1 MGGLLACRAVTTIHV
16 PCALLIGGDGS
27 TALLLALALVVLVA
41 LRRLLPDRA
50 LARFEGQRWSYWR
63 SARSGFW
70 GRLEP
75 RSAGFVLAFD
85 QPYALPG
92 EPRRSALVE
101 SPADAASALG
111 LVRAHADGR
120 PFDEL
125 VRQDLVRRRARAGA
139 GRDVWSDAAAA
150 GRALLDGLDTL
161 AERAARAPK
170 RVPLQDG
177 WLLERWRG
185 EHVVIELASGARF
198 GGLLVE
204 IGRAHLALV
213 APGSAPRSLC
223 AAGSAPVDGPLALA
237 FEDGAVVVRATT
249 APVHVE
255 RLADSQRTLALDLT
269 FLPGTELRLP
279 WASARDGAAPSNFVA
294 TATTG
299 FGFDLVAPRASAR
312 IVFGGSPPV
321 ADTAPSPSPAP
332 STSSTASNE
341 S

>member
-1 MGGLLACRAVTTIHV
+1 VTTLHV
-16 PCALLIGGDGS
+16 PCALLIGGEGS
-27 TALLLALALVVLVA
+27 TALLLALALIVLLA
-41 LRRLLPDRA
+41 LRRLLPERA
-50 LARFEGQRWSYWR
+50 LARFQGQRWSYWHT
-63 SARSGFW
+63 AQNGFW

-75 RSAGFVLAFD
+75 RAAGFVLAFD

-101 SPADAASALG
+101 SPADAAAALG

-125 VRQDLVRRRARAGA
+125 VRQDLVRRRARPAA
-139 GRDVWSDAAAA
+139 GRDVWSDVAAA

-161 AERAARAPK
+161 AERAFGARA
-170 RVPLQDG
+170 RLPLQDG

-185 EHVVIELASGARF
+185 EHVVLELASGARF

-223 AAGSAPVDGPLALA
+223 ASGSAPLDGPLELA
-237 FEDGAVVVRATT
+237 FEDGAVVVSATT

-255 RLADSQRTLALDLT
+255 RLADSQRTLALDVT
-269 FLPGTELRLP
+269 FLPGTRLRLP
-279 WASARDGAAPSNFVA
+279 WASARDGTAPSNFVA

-299 FGFDLVAPRASAR
+299 FGFDLIAPRASAR
-312 IVFGGSPPV
+312 VVFGGSPPAASASPSV
-321 ADTAPSPSPAP
+321 PPAPPSPS
-332 STSSTASNE
+332 SASPE
-341 S
+341 A